1 MCLAFSWVNI
11 TGFFCGPDNDFT
23 FSRGIC
29 TEVVMM
35 DRRGHVFQGAERKE
49 GGFSYG
55 EGWKNGFNDTMKK
68 DLQAQSSARP

>member
-1 MCLAFSWVNI
+1 MWLGFSWVNI
-11 TGFFCGPDNDFT
+11 AGFFCGPDSDFT
-23 FSRGIC
+23 SSRGIC

-35 DRRGHVFQGAERKE
+35 DRRGHVFQGGERKE

-55 EGWKNGFNDTMKK
+55 EVWKNEFNDTMKK